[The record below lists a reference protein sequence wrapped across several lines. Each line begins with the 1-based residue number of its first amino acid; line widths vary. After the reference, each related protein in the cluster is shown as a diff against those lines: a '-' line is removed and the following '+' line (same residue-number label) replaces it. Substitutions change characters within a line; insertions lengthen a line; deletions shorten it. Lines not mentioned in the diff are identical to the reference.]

1 LDNSFVKKV
10 AALVLPLLLI
20 AVASITYYFTIA
32 LPKYNKARLDFEV
45 QKYRDQKAQ
54 EERERSDRELKEQLK
69 QIHDETKEKLKR
81 INEEALDEC
90 LREADAARIR
100 YVERN
105 GGVRKEDGW
114 IEAPRYV
121 WEDADRKMKIGKDDC
136 YKRYR

>member
-1 LDNSFVKKV
+1 M
-10 AALVLPLLLI
+10 
-20 AVASITYYFTIA
+20 
-32 LPKYNKARLDFEV
+32 

-54 EERERSDRELKEQLK
+54 EKQERRVRELKEQFK
-69 QIHDETKEKLKR
+69 QIDDDTKEKLKR
-81 INEEALDEC
+81 MNEETLDEC
-90 LREADAARIR
+90 LREADTTRIR

-121 WEDADRKMKIGKDDC
+121 WEDADRKMKIDKDDC